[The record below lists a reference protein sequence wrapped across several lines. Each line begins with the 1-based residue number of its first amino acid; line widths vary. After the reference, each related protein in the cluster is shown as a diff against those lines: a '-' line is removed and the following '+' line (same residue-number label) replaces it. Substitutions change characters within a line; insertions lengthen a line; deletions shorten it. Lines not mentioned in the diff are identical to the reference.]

1 MHISGQEAVAP
12 GSGFSSYNNN
22 KRKNSMCK
30 YVWVLEHSEEGDQEG
45 TAHRQS
51 LAHEIMEAGTQCI
64 L

>member
-1 MHISGQEAVAP
+1 
-12 GSGFSSYNNN
+12 
-22 KRKNSMCK
+22 MCK

-45 TAHRQS
+45 TAHRES